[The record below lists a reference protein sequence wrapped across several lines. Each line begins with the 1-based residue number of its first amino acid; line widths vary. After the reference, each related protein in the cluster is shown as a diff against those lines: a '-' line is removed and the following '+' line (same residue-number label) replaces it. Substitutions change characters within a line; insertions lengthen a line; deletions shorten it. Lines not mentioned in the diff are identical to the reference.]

1 MNQRQLNAYRL
12 LRMAAKLEQQGD
24 TRLAKKLA
32 SQGLGVKLNQ
42 IAEIRDQDRKG

>member
-24 TRLAKKLA
+24 ARLAKKLA
-32 SQGLGVKLNQ
+32 GQGLGVKLNQ
-42 IAEIRDQDRKG
+42 DRGIK